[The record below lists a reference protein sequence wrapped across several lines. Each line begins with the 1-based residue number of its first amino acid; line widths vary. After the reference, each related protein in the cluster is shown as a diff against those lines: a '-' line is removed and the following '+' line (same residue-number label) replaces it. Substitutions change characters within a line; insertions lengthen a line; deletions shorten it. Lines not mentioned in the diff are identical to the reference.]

1 MPEQDFEPSFDKQ
14 GQTFLGR
21 LPSKQAAE
29 RHPQP
34 LRAEAR
40 GGGEAVVSDIVLC
53 YRESRLWVPHAPN
66 R

>member
-1 MPEQDFEPSFDKQ
+1 MREQVFEPSLDKH

-40 GGGEAVVSDIVLC
+40 GGGETVVSDKVLC
-53 YRESRLWVPHAPN
+53 YRESRL
-66 R
+66 

>member
-1 MPEQDFEPSFDKQ
+1 MPEQVFEPSFDKQ

-29 RHPQP
+29 RHPRP
-34 LRAEAR
+34 PRAEAR
-40 GGGEAVVSDIVLC
+40 GGGETVVSDIVLC
-53 YRESRLWVPHAPN
+53 YRETRLWVPHVPI